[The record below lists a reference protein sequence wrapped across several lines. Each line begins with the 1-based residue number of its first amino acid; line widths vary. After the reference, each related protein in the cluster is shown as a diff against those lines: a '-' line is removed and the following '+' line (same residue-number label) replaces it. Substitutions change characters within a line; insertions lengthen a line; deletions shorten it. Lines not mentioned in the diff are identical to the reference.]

1 MNHDASSS
9 TSAAPIERPLTSAQS
24 FLAAEF
30 PVRRSALF
38 DRLQSFLPQI
48 SAANAQLPFSLS
60 VDDRAKADGPPALTD
75 ECGVVIQ
82 RLGEDAASDSEA
94 SSSSS
99 SDEEGAEKT
108 AGRLEE
114 CLESTKSE
122 PPTAAFR
129 AQLVAGRLLRLTVQ
143 LDEVDGKTIDSV
155 ERLRVKLNDDRVI
168 VLVDNRRTLVDF
180 HLPFPLAAA
189 EATADFDR
197 RSRALVVCVPID
209 WT

>member
-1 MNHDASSS
+1 MEPNAPPS
-9 TSAAPIERPLTSAQS
+9 TSAAPVDRPSTSAHG

-48 SAANAQLPFSLS
+48 SAANAQLPSS
-60 VDDRAKADGPPALTD
+60 AGDERAEADEPPALTD

-82 RLGEDAASDSEA
+82 RLGDDAASDSEA
-94 SSSSS
+94 SSLDS
-99 SDEEGAEKT
+99 SDEEAEKT
-108 AGRLEE
+108 VGRLKE
-114 CLESTKSE
+114 CIEPTKSE
-122 PPTAAFR
+122 QPTAAFR

-143 LDEVDGKTIDSV
+143 LDDVDGETIDSV
-155 ERLRVKLNDDRVI
+155 ERLRVKLNDDRVV

-180 HLPFPLAAA
+180 HSPFLLAAA
-189 EATADFDR
+189 GATAEFDC
-197 RSRALVVCVPID
+197 RSLALVVRVPID